1 MSQLLRVL
9 PQSMETEGAQRV
21 PDPEVSAKP
30 VRRKFS
36 AEYKRRIVQEAAG
49 CKPGEIGALLRREGL
64 YSSHLAK
71 WRHQSERAEMEAL
84 SAKKR
89 GPKPQPVNPLTR
101 RVAELERENERLQH
115 KLTQAEAII
124 EVQKKI
130 SEILGIDSSKKGSTS

>member
-1 MSQLLRVL
+1 MNQLLRVL
-9 PQSMETEGAQRV
+9 PQSMEARGTERV

-71 WRHQSERAEMEAL
+71 WRYQIERAETEAL

-89 GPKPQPVNPLTR
+89 GRKPQQPNPLAR
-101 RVAELERENERLQH
+101 RVTELEREIDLLQG
-115 KLTQAEAII
+115 KLAKAEAII